1 MPHLAVISET
11 GLELPVE
18 AGDTSDV
25 GTGVGRFGAALGP
38 GATIMFTAVVG
49 GGRGEP
55 YDEWPAEL
63 PPDGGTRGI

>member
-1 MPHLAVISET
+1 VPHLAVISET

-18 AGDTSDV
+18 AGDASEV
-25 GTGVGRFGAALGP
+25 GIGAGGFEAALGP
-38 GATIMFTAVVG
+38 GVDIMFTAEVG

-63 PPDGGTRGI
+63 PPDGGARGI